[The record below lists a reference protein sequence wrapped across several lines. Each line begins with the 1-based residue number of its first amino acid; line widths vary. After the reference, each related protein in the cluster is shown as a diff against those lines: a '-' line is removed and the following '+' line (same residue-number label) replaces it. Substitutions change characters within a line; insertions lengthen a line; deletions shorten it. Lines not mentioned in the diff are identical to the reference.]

1 MDFGF
6 RGRDESGENRRC
18 CRWRSC
24 DRVVSKEQT
33 KLDISSVKKHA
44 TLSASETPGAEEG
57 KSEEHLRCSSLL
69 IVC

>member
-6 RGRDESGENRRC
+6 RGRDESEENRRC

-44 TLSASETPGAEEG
+44 KLSPGAEEG